1 MKKRGKILALA
12 AIVVVGAVV
21 LSRCGHKNTAAEYES
36 RPTVKVE
43 NPVRQDISL
52 YTDLTGLVEPQSRAS
67 VMPKMSGEVLE
78 VYFQAGDTV
87 QAGQALCKIDSDALT
102 ALKLQVDAASVALKN
117 ADSNL
122 SRTQALFADGFVSQE
137 AMEQAQNN
145 AQSAKISYESAKNQ
159 YDLQVKYTTVTAP
172 IDGVIESRS
181 VEPHDHVSPAG
192 EICTISGAS
201 QLQVKFG
208 ITEKIHQTM
217 ELGDSVTLEKNGVD
231 YTGTVTEIGSM
242 VNESSGLY
250 DARAMVPDAAGL
262 TNGSRVKMTIIM
274 DRVSQVLTVPVD
286 AVSYDNGAPFVYLY
300 EDGKAEKTEIEAG
313 IYDDENMEV
322 KSGLTSDS
330 QVIVSWSNELVD
342 QGEVLLAQ
350 DSDGAQTE
358 TMRQQRRRQR
368 QVTKNDSTDK
378 TRTAASGYHHSLSD
392 HHRVLRFSV
401 RHGHEAGT
409 DARDGDA
416 DVNHRH
422 GVSGSQPGGRNRS
435 GYQERRR
442 CDHVIGLGR

>member
-137 AMEQAQNN
+137 AMEQAQNS

-262 TNGSRVKMTIIM
+262 TNGSRGKMTVIM

-350 DSDGAQTE
+350 DNDGAQTDGNNE
-358 TMRQQRRRQR
+358 
-368 QVTKNDSTDK
+368 
-378 TRTAASGYHHSLSD
+378 TAAETT
-392 HHRVLRFSV
+392 
-401 RHGHEAGT
+401 EAG
-409 DARDGDA
+409 DK
-416 DVNHRH
+416 
-422 GVSGSQPGGRNRS
+422 
-435 GYQERRR
+435 E
-442 CDHVIGLGR
+442 

>member
-181 VEPHDHVSPAG
+181 VEPHDHV
-192 EICTISGAS
+192 
-201 QLQVKFG
+201 
-208 ITEKIHQTM
+208 TEKIHQTM

-342 QGEVLLAQ
+342 QGEVLLAH
-350 DSDGAQTE
+350 DSDGAQTDGNNE
-358 TMRQQRRRQR
+358 
-368 QVTKNDSTDK
+368 
-378 TRTAASGYHHSLSD
+378 TAAETT
-392 HHRVLRFSV
+392 
-401 RHGHEAGT
+401 EAG
-409 DARDGDA
+409 DK
-416 DVNHRH
+416 
-422 GVSGSQPGGRNRS
+422 
-435 GYQERRR
+435 E
-442 CDHVIGLGR
+442 

>member
-1 MKKRGKILALA
+1 M
-12 AIVVVGAVV
+12 
-21 LSRCGHKNTAAEYES
+21 
-36 RPTVKVE
+36 
-43 NPVRQDISL
+43 
-52 YTDLTGLVEPQSRAS
+52 
-67 VMPKMSGEVLE
+67 
-78 VYFQAGDTV
+78 
-87 QAGQALCKIDSDALT
+87 
-102 ALKLQVDAASVALKN
+102 
-117 ADSNL
+117 
-122 SRTQALFADGFVSQE
+122 
-137 AMEQAQNN
+137 
-145 AQSAKISYESAKNQ
+145 
-159 YDLQVKYTTVTAP
+159 
-172 IDGVIESRS
+172 IESRS

-322 KSGLTSDS
+322 KIGSD
-330 QVIVSWSNELVD
+330 E
-342 QGEVLLAQ
+342 
-350 DSDGAQTE
+350 
-358 TMRQQRRRQR
+358 R
-368 QVTKNDSTDK
+368 
-378 TRTAASGYHHSLSD
+378 
-392 HHRVLRFSV
+392 
-401 RHGHEAGT
+401 
-409 DARDGDA
+409 
-416 DVNHRH
+416 
-422 GVSGSQPGGRNRS
+422 QPGHRKLEQRAGGSGRS
-435 GYQERRR
+435 PVGT
-442 CDHVIGLGR
+442 G

>member
-1 MKKRGKILALA
+1 M
-12 AIVVVGAVV
+12 
-21 LSRCGHKNTAAEYES
+21 LSFC
-36 RPTVKVE
+36 P
-43 NPVRQDISL
+43 D
-52 YTDLTGLVEPQSRAS
+52 
-67 VMPKMSGEVLE
+67 
-78 VYFQAGDTV
+78 
-87 QAGQALCKIDSDALT
+87 
-102 ALKLQVDAASVALKN
+102 

-350 DSDGAQTE
+350 DSDGAQTDGNNE
-358 TMRQQRRRQR
+358 
-368 QVTKNDSTDK
+368 
-378 TRTAASGYHHSLSD
+378 TAAETT
-392 HHRVLRFSV
+392 
-401 RHGHEAGT
+401 EAG
-409 DARDGDA
+409 DK
-416 DVNHRH
+416 
-422 GVSGSQPGGRNRS
+422 
-435 GYQERRR
+435 E
-442 CDHVIGLGR
+442 

>member
-1 MKKRGKILALA
+1 M
-12 AIVVVGAVV
+12 
-21 LSRCGHKNTAAEYES
+21 EYES
-36 RPTVKVE
+36 RPTVRVE

-137 AMEQAQNN
+137 AMEQAQNS
-145 AQSAKISYESAKNQ
+145 AQNAKISYESAKNQ

-217 ELGDSVTLEKNGVD
+217 ELGDSVTLEKNGAD

-262 TNGSRVKMTIIM
+262 TNGSRVKMTVIM
-274 DRVSQVLTVPVD
+274 DH
-286 AVSYDNGAPFVYLY
+286 
-300 EDGKAEKTEIEAG
+300 
-313 IYDDENMEV
+313 
-322 KSGLTSDS
+322 
-330 QVIVSWSNELVD
+330 
-342 QGEVLLAQ
+342 
-350 DSDGAQTE
+350 
-358 TMRQQRRRQR
+358 
-368 QVTKNDSTDK
+368 
-378 TRTAASGYHHSLSD
+378 AA
-392 HHRVLRFSV
+392 
-401 RHGHEAGT
+401 
-409 DARDGDA
+409 
-416 DVNHRH
+416 
-422 GVSGSQPGGRNRS
+422 
-435 GYQERRR
+435 R
-442 CDHVIGLGR
+442 C

>member
-192 EICTISGAS
+192 EIW
-201 QLQVKFG
+201 
-208 ITEKIHQTM
+208 TM

-350 DSDGAQTE
+350 DSDGAQTDGNNE
-358 TMRQQRRRQR
+358 
-368 QVTKNDSTDK
+368 
-378 TRTAASGYHHSLSD
+378 TAAETT
-392 HHRVLRFSV
+392 
-401 RHGHEAGT
+401 EAG
-409 DARDGDA
+409 DK
-416 DVNHRH
+416 
-422 GVSGSQPGGRNRS
+422 
-435 GYQERRR
+435 E
-442 CDHVIGLGR
+442 